1 MYCFGLGSAGLVLAG
16 QSAVF
21 CPMPDHT
28 FRLKNTPLGN
38 LVVKFYQVEPY
49 SAAAFERV
57 RLRDFWLTTAPGSG
71 NTWALSLYQGPI
83 ADNHIL
89 PEAIAQ
95 LHTRCAACNCVRIER
110 PGG

>member
-1 MYCFGLGSAGLVLAG
+1 MYCFGLVSASLVPTA
-16 QSAVF
+16 QSALSYR
-21 CPMPDHT
+21 MPDHT

-49 SAAAFERV
+49 SEAAFERM

-71 NTWALSLYQGPI
+71 SSWALALYQGLVTANPV
-83 ADNHIL
+83 L

-110 PGG
+110 AGG

>member
-1 MYCFGLGSAGLVLAG
+1 MDRLGLESAGLVPTA

-21 CPMPDHT
+21 CPMSDHT

-49 SAAAFERV
+49 SEAAFERA
-57 RLRDFWLTTAPGSG
+57 RLRDFWLTMASGSG
-71 NTWALSLYQGPI
+71 RSWALALYQGPV
-83 ADNHIL
+83 ATNPVL

-95 LHTRCAACNCVRIER
+95 LHARCAHCNCVRIE
-110 PGG
+110 PAGG

>member
-1 MYCFGLGSAGLVLAG
+1 MYCFELGNACLVLAG

-49 SAAAFERV
+49 SEAAFERV
-57 RLRDFWLTTAPGSG
+57 RLRDFWLTTAPRSG
-71 NTWALSLYQGPI
+71 NTWALSLYQGLV

>member
-1 MYCFGLGSAGLVLAG
+1 
-16 QSAVF
+16 
-21 CPMPDHT
+21 MPDHT

-49 SAAAFERV
+49 SEEAFARAC
-57 RLRDFWLTTAPGSG
+57 LRDFWLTAAPGSG

-83 ADNHIL
+83 TDNHIL
-89 PEAIAQ
+89 PDAIAQ

>member
-1 MYCFGLGSAGLVLAG
+1 
-16 QSAVF
+16 
-21 CPMPDHT
+21 MPDHT

-49 SAAAFERV
+49 SEAAFERV

-71 NTWALSLYQGPI
+71 SSWALSLYQGPI
-83 ADNHIL
+83 STNHIL

-95 LHTRCAACNCVRIER
+95 LHTWCAACNCLRIER
-110 PGG
+110 AGG

>member
-1 MYCFGLGSAGLVLAG
+1 
-16 QSAVF
+16 
-21 CPMPDHT
+21 MPDHA

-49 SAAAFERV
+49 SEEAFERV

-71 NTWALSLYQGPI
+71 STWALALYQGPI
-83 ADNHIL
+83 ETNHIL

-95 LHTRCAACNCVRIER
+95 LHTRCPACNCLRIER
-110 PGG
+110 AGG